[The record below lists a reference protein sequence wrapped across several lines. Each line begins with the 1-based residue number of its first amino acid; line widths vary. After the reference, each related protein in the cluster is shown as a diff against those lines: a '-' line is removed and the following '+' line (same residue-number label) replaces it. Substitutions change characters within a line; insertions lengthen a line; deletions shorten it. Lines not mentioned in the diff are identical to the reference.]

1 MVADSKEPHD
11 PAQQQE
17 YSPKNNRSAT
27 MEALALTETTDKTA
41 AQSASNE
48 APDALAAHKQKQLPR
63 GGLGT
68 VSRAVDTVVNAEATS
83 PTNRSITSPTHAA
96 MALPSA
102 KGAAAKLAI
111 AASTTALAK

>member
-1 MVADSKEPHD
+1 MVNALAARFGKQLAAVLLELFDELELEPPPWLAARRAPEPKFQGREQAQEHSEAHD

-68 VSRAVDTVVNAEATS
+68 
-83 PTNRSITSPTHAA
+83 
-96 MALPSA
+96 
-102 KGAAAKLAI
+102 
-111 AASTTALAK
+111 